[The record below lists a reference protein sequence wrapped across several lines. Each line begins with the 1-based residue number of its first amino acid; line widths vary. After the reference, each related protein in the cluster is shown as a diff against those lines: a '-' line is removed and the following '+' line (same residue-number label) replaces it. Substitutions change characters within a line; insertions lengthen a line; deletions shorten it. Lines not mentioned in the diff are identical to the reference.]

1 MYCIPWNKILFSWP
15 LFNVGSDLLSFMVTV
30 SILLSFF
37 EGRVTAL
44 SNLMGNNLLSKRTFK
59 LNFLLIN
66 HADIYGLSWNNWT
79 WHSLR
84 IKIMVDLHFKT
95 ITRERFRWA
104 SGLMTC
110 CTPYLPPPPP
120 PPPLYP
126 LSYSCKQSWGNLLAS
141 PLSICLFILLRN
153 FENLSLLATINLF
166 RLVDDYEVIM
176 LNVRSTEY
184 Y

>member
-110 CTPYLPPPPP
+110 CTPYLPPPPSP
-120 PPPLYP
+120 TSSLPPLLLMQTKLREFIGITLIH
-126 LSYSCKQSWGNLLAS
+126 LSVHFVKKFWKPLAS
-141 PLSICLFILLRN
+141 C
-153 FENLSLLATINLF
+153 
-166 RLVDDYEVIM
+166 
-176 LNVRSTEY
+176 Y